1 VLEALGL
8 SKRAWY
14 YSQKKRS
21 YEEKYYHLRKP
32 LLEIARDH
40 PEYGCRRTTREL
52 NERGYPV
59 DKKVVEK
66 LHRYWG
72 LSVIKTVKR
81 PRESAVRALLR
92 EAGCRIDLV
101 AQLKD
106 ISDFDVLYTDFT
118 EIRYQRGMAKAQLIP
133 IIDHRSKLVLGHEI
147 GDSANTQLALGAW
160 KKTRSTLKRLAQKIE
175 GTIIHHD
182 QDGVFIGHRWLN
194 QVMVKDK
201 MQISFSL
208 DGAKGNVYIES
219 FNGRFKEENR
229 LLFWEQED
237 LESLRKV
244 VKSRM
249 RYYNQVRKHSALDY
263 KSPMK
268 YLKEKGK

>member
-1 VLEALGL
+1 M
-8 SKRAWY
+8 
-14 YSQKKRS
+14 
-21 YEEKYYHLRKP
+21 
-32 LLEIARDH
+32 EIARDH
-40 PEYGCRRTTREL
+40 PEYGCRRTTTEL

-81 PRESAVRALLR
+81 PRESVVRALLR
-92 EAGCRIDLV
+92 EAGYRIDLV
-101 AQLKD
+101 AQLED

-133 IIDHRSKLVLGHEI
+133 IIDHRSKLVLGHKI
-147 GDSANTQLALGAW
+147 GESANTQLALGAW
-160 KKTRSTLKRLAQKIE
+160 KKAWSTLKRLALKIE
-175 GTIIHHD
+175 GIIIHHD
-182 QDGVFIGHRWLN
+182 QDGVFIGHKWLN
-194 QVMVKDK
+194 QVMIKDK
-201 MQISFSL
+201 LQISFSL
-208 DGAKGNVYIES
+208 DGAKGNVYMES

-229 LLFWEQED
+229 LLFWDQED

-249 RYYNQVRKHSALDY
+249 KYYNYVRRHSALDY